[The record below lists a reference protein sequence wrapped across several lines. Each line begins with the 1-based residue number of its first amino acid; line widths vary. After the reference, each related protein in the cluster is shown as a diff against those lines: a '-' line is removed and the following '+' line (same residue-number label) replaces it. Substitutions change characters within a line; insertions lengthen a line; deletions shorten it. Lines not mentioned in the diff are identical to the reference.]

1 MSFTVRDQLRLS
13 RRSGLFTLA
22 VVLGCAALS
31 GSIAGEAHAAK
42 SVNSKI
48 TAPRAGAVVA
58 RSFTVRL
65 RVRSPRGRF
74 RARFYLNGKL
84 VATRRGVRTN
94 SSLKKVRI
102 TAPTSGQQRLKTVV
116 VSRGHKSR
124 RKISLSTLD
133 TLASLP
139 ATSENFIFKFFEDF
153 TQPAPTG
160 SWGSYSDPN
169 KVVYT
174 GAGGTK
180 WVTYPRTYVDTY
192 NKRPYRSDRVLSV
205 HDGTLDYYLHQV
217 DGQPAGANISPLID
231 GSSQYQTFGRYS
243 ARIKVDNT
251 DLSEYYIAWLLW
263 PRDESAWQSAE
274 SDFPEG
280 PLVPGNS
287 GVHAYSHYAPG
298 GTEGFFSPDF
308 DVHDW
313 HVYTQDWLPG
323 LRRYYVDGKLIGSTT
338 TPIFSG
344 PERWQLQVETKGNGA
359 HSGHVL
365 VDWVAVYGL

>member
-1 MSFTVRDQLRLS
+1 MTFARQQLTIAL
-13 RRSGLFTLA
+13 TLA
-22 VVLGCAALS
+22 AALAALAVLP
-31 GSIAGEAHAAK
+31 AGADAAT
-42 SVNSKI
+42 VNAKL
-48 TAPRAGAVVA
+48 TTPRNNAVVA
-58 RSFTVRL
+58 RKFTVRL
-65 RVRSPRGRF
+65 RVSSPRGRY
-74 RARFYLNGKL
+74 RVRYYLNGKV
-84 VATRRGVRTN
+84 VARKRGSRTK
-94 SSLKKVRI
+94 STLRKVQL
-102 TAPTSGQQRLKTVV
+102 TAATAGDQRLKTVV
-116 VSRGHKSR
+116 VSRGRKSVT
-124 RKISLSTLD
+124 KIRLRTLN

-139 ATSENFIFKFFEDF
+139 ATNENFIFKFFEDF
-153 TQPAPTG
+153 TQPAATG

-192 NKRPYRSDRVLSV
+192 DKRPYRSDRVLSV

-243 ARIKVDNT
+243 ARVKVDST

-263 PRDESAWQSAE
+263 PKNEADWAVAE

-280 PLVPGNS
+280 PLVPGNT
-287 GVHAYSHYAPG
+287 GVHAFSHFQNG
-298 GTEGFFSPDF
+298 GPEAFFDPATDL
-308 DVHDW
+308 HEW

-323 LRRYYVDGKLIGSTT
+323 LRRYYVDGRLIGSTT
-338 TPIFSG
+338 TPIYSG
-344 PERWQLQVETKGNGA
+344 PQRWQLQVETKGNGA